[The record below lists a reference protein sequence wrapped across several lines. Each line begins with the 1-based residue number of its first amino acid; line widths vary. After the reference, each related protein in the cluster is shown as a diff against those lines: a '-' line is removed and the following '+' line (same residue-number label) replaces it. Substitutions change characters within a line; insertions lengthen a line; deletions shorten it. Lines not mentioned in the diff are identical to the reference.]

1 MTAKLLNEEEVKFF
15 TKETGIRAKKIL
27 LLKEN
32 KSYYIIIMDN
42 VALVKIPNKLAKK
55 ILECCKRTKDEK
67 KLSAA
72 SKQLYHRYHY
82 MHIAKLYWNLFFNI

>member
-42 VALVKIPNKLAKK
+42 VALVKIPNKLAQK
-55 ILECCKRTKDEK
+55 I
-67 KLSAA
+67 
-72 SKQLYHRYHY
+72 
-82 MHIAKLYWNLFFNI
+82 M